1 MTVAGRDRPVPSLG
15 TVAIALLLVVAVLV
29 PAAGAAA
36 AAEENGRVKTEE
48 LTAPD
53 GAAEESVPRSSPASK
68 PVVVLDPGHGGG
80 DPGETGAAG
89 TREEDVVL
97 DIALR
102 VADLLADGFEVI
114 LTRREDVALTHE
126 QRANEAN
133 YRDADVFVSIHLGAS
148 SAVSANG
155 VGVFVSSGTMT
166 TPAGR
171 TIASRTGQNGQAE
184 NRRLA
189 EQVASSIHA
198 STASTVRGIHA
209 APCRVLEGL
218 TMPAVLVETGFVTNP
233 VEEELLAGESYRQ
246 TLAEG
251 LAEGIR
257 AFLASDR

>member
-1 MTVAGRDRPVPSLG
+1 MTVGGRDLLVRRLG
-15 TVAIALLLVVAVLV
+15 TVAILLLLIAAVLV

-36 AAEENGRVKTEE
+36 AAEENGRVETEE
-48 LTAPD
+48 LPAPD
-53 GAAEESVPRSSPASK
+53 AAAEEPVPQRTAAAR

-89 TREEDVVL
+89 TPEEEVVL

-102 VADLLADGFEVI
+102 TAKLLDDTFEVI
-114 LTRREDVALTHE
+114 LTRREDVALTHD
-126 QRANEAN
+126 QRSNEAN

-148 SAVSANG
+148 SAASANG
-155 VGVFVSSGTMT
+155 VSIFVPSGTMT

-171 TIASRTGQNGQAE
+171 TIASRPGQNGQAL

-189 EQVASSIHA
+189 DQVASSIHA
-198 STASTVRGIHA
+198 STASTIRGIHA

-246 TLAEG
+246 TIAEG

-257 AFLASDR
+257 AFLASNR